1 MANKSWCTISR
12 LRISVL
18 AQALVLAG
26 MVQPVLAADWTITPK
41 LTASE
46 RYTDNVNLAPAGSPN
61 KKNDFITEIRPG
73 VSLYKNGR
81 RLKVNLNYSLQSL
94 TYLNT
99 TQNNALNHQL
109 NGVANAELMEDFLFL
124 DLRSAIY
131 QQNINAL
138 APIGLGNTN
147 ATSNLTT
154 VGTYSI
160 SPYIR
165 KRFGTFA
172 DLNYRLSQ
180 SGVYYDTQGI
190 NNSTVQN
197 VLGSLAS
204 GSRFND
210 VFWGLN
216 YNYTNNK
223 NSVTANTEFEK
234 GSATVGTAITRKLRV
249 NATGGIERNNFISL
263 GNNKVD
269 GPFWNVGFDWAPTI
283 RTQIGATVGQRFFGN
298 TYSFNLTERTR
309 RTTWNAR
316 YSEDITTTSGNALS
330 STLLG
335 TVYECSNRGALSVPG
350 AVFVGT
356 TANGVLV
363 FLPTTPDLALAC
375 VPALNVLGTNL
386 SLVNDVFVAKN
397 LTAGVAYNLGRSVFS
412 LNAYNLRRDFQQGGS
427 YDRQTGVFAGWNWRL
442 TPLTS
447 FNLNGSVTR
456 IDVATTNRGNNFWA
470 LSAGLNRLFQP
481 KLNGS
486 VIVRHQEQTTN
497 QPGSGYTEN
506 SITALVNMSF

>member
-1 MANKSWCTISR
+1 MVNKSWCTISR

-147 ATSNLTT
+147 ATNNLTT

-197 VLGSLAS
+197 VLGSLNS

-210 VFWGLN
+210 VFWGLD
-216 YNYTNNK
+216 YSYTNNK

-316 YSEDITTTSGNALS
+316 YSEDITTTSGNVVNASQIGTYYACS
-330 STLLG
+330 SPPPG
-335 TVYECSNRGALSVPG
+335 TIPVAMIANGQFVVLIP
-350 AVFVGT
+350 VGT
-356 TANGVLV
+356 Q
-363 FLPTTPDLALAC
+363 
-375 VPALNVLGTNL
+375 PASQYGCLITNLGAFNINL

-397 LTAGVAYNLGRSVFS
+397 LNVGVSYNLGRSVFS

-456 IDVATTNRGNNFWA
+456 IDVATTNRVNNFWA
-470 LSAGLNRLFQP
+470 LSAGLNRQFQP

>member
-1 MANKSWCTISR
+1 MVNKSPRAASR
-12 LRISVL
+12 LRIRML
-18 AQALVLAG
+18 AQALLLAG
-26 MVQPVLAADWTITPK
+26 ITQPVLAADWTITPN

-46 RYTDNVNLAPAGSPN
+46 RYTDNVNLAPTGSPN
-61 KKNDFITEIRPG
+61 RTSDFITEIRPG
-73 VSLYKNGR
+73 VSIYKNGR
-81 RLKVNLNYSLQSL
+81 RLKVNINYSLQSL

-109 NGVANAELMEDFLFL
+109 NGVVNAELLEDFLFL

-147 ATSNLTT
+147 ATNNLTT

-197 VLGSLAS
+197 VLGSLDS

-210 VFWGLN
+210 VFWGLD
-216 YNYTNNK
+216 YSYTKNK
-223 NSVTANTEFEK
+223 NTITPDTKFEK
-234 GSATVGTAITRKLRV
+234 GSATLGYALTPKFKVH
-249 NATGGIERNNFISL
+249 ATGGIERNNFISL
-263 GNNKVD
+263 GNSKVD

-309 RTTWNAR
+309 RTTWNAS
-316 YSEDITTTSGNALS
+316 YSEDITTTGAQSVAFSGNIYLCNIQPPNAVSIGTFAGFPVVFIPGGTPPPAAFGCALTNNIPA
-330 STLLG
+330 TL
-335 TVYECSNRGALSVPG
+335 
-350 AVFVGT
+350 
-356 TANGVLV
+356 
-363 FLPTTPDLALAC
+363 
-375 VPALNVLGTNL
+375 NL
-386 SLVNDVFVAKN
+386 SLSSDVFVAKN
-397 LTAGVAYNLGRSVFS
+397 LMAGMSYNLGRSVFS
-412 LNAYNLRRDFQQGGS
+412 LNAYNLRRDFQRGGS
-427 YDRQTGVFAGWNWRL
+427 YDRQTGVFAGWSWRL

-447 FNLNGSVTR
+447 FNLNGNVTR
-456 IDVATTNRGNNFWA
+456 IDVATSNQVNNFWA
-470 LSAGLNRLFQP
+470 LSAGLNRQFQP

-486 VIVRHQEQTTN
+486 VIVRHQEGTTN
-497 QPGSGYTEN
+497 RPGGDYAEN
-506 SITALVNMSF
+506 SITALINMSF

>member
-1 MANKSWCTISR
+1 MANKSLRAATR
-12 LRISVL
+12 LRLSLL

-26 MVQPVLAADWTITPK
+26 VAQPVLAADWTITPN

-46 RYTDNVNLAPAGSPN
+46 RYTDNVNLAPSGSPN
-61 KKNDFITEIRPG
+61 KKSDFITEIRPG
-73 VSLYKNGR
+73 VSIYKNGR
-81 RLKVNLNYSLQSL
+81 RLKVNINYSLQSL

-109 NGVANAELMEDFLFL
+109 NGVANAELLEDFLFL

-147 ATSNLTT
+147 ATNNLST

-197 VLGSLAS
+197 VLGSLNS

-210 VFWGLN
+210 VFWGLD
-216 YNYTNNK
+216 YSYTKNK
-223 NSVTANTEFEK
+223 NTITPDTEFEK
-234 GSATVGTAITRKLRV
+234 GSATLGYALTPKFKVH
-249 NATGGIERNNFISL
+249 ATGGIERNNFISL
-263 GNNKVD
+263 GNSKVD

-309 RTTWNAR
+309 RTTWNAS
-316 YSEDITTTSGNALS
+316 YSEDITTTSG
-330 STLLG
+330 STLNSVFLG
-335 TVYECSNRGALSVPG
+335 QLYTCATPPPG
-350 AVFVGT
+350 AISGIVNGSLVWQLAPGT
-356 TANGVLV
+356 TQADITLNG
-363 FLPTTPDLALAC
+363 C
-375 VPALNVLGTNL
+375 VPSFGVFGTNL

-397 LTAGVAYNLGRSVFS
+397 LTAGVSYNLGRSVFS

-447 FNLNGSVTR
+447 FNLNGNVTR
-456 IDVATTNRGNNFWA
+456 IDVATSNQTNNFWA
-470 LSAGLNRLFQP
+470 LSAGLNRQFKP

-486 VIVRHQEQTTN
+486 VIVRHQVETTN
-497 QPGSGYTEN
+497 RPGSGYTEN

>member
-1 MANKSWCTISR
+1 MANKSLRAATR
-12 LRISVL
+12 LRLSLL

-26 MVQPVLAADWTITPK
+26 VAQPALAADWTITPN

-46 RYTDNVNLAPAGSPN
+46 RYTDNVNLAPSGSPN
-61 KKNDFITEIRPG
+61 KKSDFITEIRPG
-73 VSLYKNGR
+73 VSIYKNGR
-81 RLKVNLNYSLQSL
+81 RLKVNINYSLQSL

-109 NGVANAELMEDFLFL
+109 NGVANAELLEDFLYL

-147 ATSNLTT
+147 ATNNLST

-197 VLGSLAS
+197 VLGSLNS

-210 VFWGLN
+210 VFWGLD
-216 YNYTNNK
+216 YSYTKNK
-223 NSVTANTEFEK
+223 NTITPDTEFEK
-234 GSATVGTAITRKLRV
+234 GSATLGYALTPKFKVH
-249 NATGGIERNNFISL
+249 ATGGIERNNFISL
-263 GNNKVD
+263 GNSKVD

-316 YSEDITTTSGNALS
+316 YSEDITTTSGNIATAGLVGVYYACI
-330 STLLG
+330 TPPQG
-335 TVYECSNRGALSVPG
+335 TVPVATTSNGLFVVLIP
-350 AVFVGT
+350 VGT
-356 TANGVLV
+356 Q
-363 FLPTTPDLALAC
+363 
-375 VPALNVLGTNL
+375 PATQYGCQVTNLGAIGINL

-397 LTAGVAYNLGRSVFS
+397 LTAGMSYSLGRSIFS
-412 LNAYNLRRDFQQGGS
+412 LNGFNLRRDFQQGGS

-442 TPLTS
+442 TPLAS
-447 FNLNGSVTR
+447 FNLNGNVTR
-456 IDVATTNRGNNFWA
+456 IDVATSNQTNNFWA
-470 LSAGLNRLFQP
+470 LSAGLNRQFQP

-486 VIVRHQEQTTN
+486 VIVRHQVQTTN
-497 QPGSGYTEN
+497 RPGSGYTEN
-506 SITALVNMSF
+506 SITALINMSF